1 MAASAFGIPNAAAA
15 ADARPVVRTDRR
27 EVHLFKIIHT
37 FFLKEF
43 TEKMYLVDAHGKID
57 DIRRYIATLFIT
69 DIGLTQKL
77 YRETLLSFGHPLC

>member
-27 EVHLFKIIHT
+27 EGRFLKIIHT

-43 TEKMYLVDAHGKID
+43 FEKMYLAEAHGKID
-57 DIRRYIATLFIT
+57 DIRRYIAALFIVHPVVI
-69 DIGLTQKL
+69 DA
-77 YRETLLSFGHPLC
+77 ETSSA